1 MRRSSAAR
9 RAASKLAIRAPVD
22 GARASIEAEDD
33 ADDDDARAN
42 AFVREL
48 PGAAGGLEEAT
59 LAAMRG
65 MSLGDACAEAGATTL
80 TRARRG
86 GEHAIDEDAVART
99 TERALDAALREKVLV
114 LERHEGRVR
123 ATTAREG
130 SVQGA
135 FQRAV
140 FAKKLHER
148 ITTRVRE
155 EVRRRAESDLRMA
168 RRAAQERRLSG
179 RNEAKATMDAKREA
193 PHKPWFLLETP
204 KDEQARLRKAAMV
217 EAANAEAGADAD
229 ASSSSWTMPG
239 NVTIEAVPDTTD
251 ESVLGAVRMCFYM
264 VQSHPRPIQK
274 VLDYLFGYSPAVDGE
289 DLEEID
295 AYSKGLPVSRGK
307 MPKDL
312 AYSYAA
318 NLDKTLGERDKVA
331 LKTLIKDVKEEWS
344 SHIKAGFDA
353 VKQLESTPLDS
364 AEDIRV
370 QNRDSWLRAMF
381 PTLDWPTRNERNYK
395 FMEHLREQQA
405 VDPRAAVSSSRPVPL
420 ALSRANRAKQA
431 TQEQIQ
437 TYDLG
442 GSKIHYSKDGVPIVA
457 PEGFFPKA
465 NTAPSKRAEA
475 SRMRLAAADAE
486 RRLDERRRL

>member
-1 MRRSSAAR
+1 M
-9 RAASKLAIRAPVD
+9 IAPSLR
-22 GARASIEAEDD
+22 ARARTKGAGRVISTRHFD
-33 ADDDDARAN
+33 ARGIHSFVPRVAVADDDARDATVERG
-42 AFVREL
+42 ATRGVEARDSRARRRRARVDRGRRRRRRRTTRARTRFVREL

-80 TRARRG
+80 TRERRG

-217 EAANAEAGADAD
+217 EAANAEAGADAGGRVVVVVDD
-229 ASSSSWTMPG
+229 A
-239 NVTIEAVPDTTD
+239 
-251 ESVLGAVRMCFYM
+251 
-264 VQSHPRPIQK
+264 
-274 VLDYLFGYSPAVDGE
+274 
-289 DLEEID
+289 
-295 AYSKGLPVSRGK
+295 
-307 MPKDL
+307 
-312 AYSYAA
+312 
-318 NLDKTLGERDKVA
+318 GERD
-331 LKTLIKDVKEEWS
+331 DRGR
-344 SHIKAGFDA
+344 AG
-353 VKQLESTPLDS
+353 
-364 AEDIRV
+364 
-370 QNRDSWLRAMF
+370 
-381 PTLDWPTRNERNYK
+381 Y
-395 FMEHLREQQA
+395 H
-405 VDPRAAVSSSRPVPL
+405 
-420 ALSRANRAKQA
+420 
-431 TQEQIQ
+431 
-437 TYDLG
+437 G
-442 GSKIHYSKDGVPIVA
+442 
-457 PEGFFPKA
+457 
-465 NTAPSKRAEA
+465 
-475 SRMRLAAADAE
+475 
-486 RRLDERRRL
+486 